1 MSVGP
6 PLGVVRP
13 GRSRTH
19 PTSTDLR
26 KKAFDSG
33 TSSVPPHNVP
43 RPGTNS
49 TLDFFRR
56 AAVSMTTG
64 TGTSRAHNT
73 GVLWTTFAR
82 PGITTDAVAMYCD
95 IVPTL
100 VDLAGGTISDR
111 IDAVSFSGV
120 LLNGD
125 ASTSR
130 KHALM
135 FGQRHLTQRS
145 IRKKDFKLIWTPDTT
160 TAYHQKNIMGPESK
174 KRFHDAWLEKAK
186 TGSCGEGQSRSHYS
200 SPGIPALRH
209 ERGSIRD
216 QQLGVCPDTLSM
228 HARDVL

>member
-1 MSVGP
+1 
-6 PLGVVRP
+6 
-13 GRSRTH
+13 
-19 PTSTDLR
+19 
-26 KKAFDSG
+26 
-33 TSSVPPHNVP
+33 
-43 RPGTNS
+43 
-49 TLDFFRR
+49 
-56 AAVSMTTG
+56 
-64 TGTSRAHNT
+64 
-73 GVLWTTFAR
+73 
-82 PGITTDAVAMYCD
+82 MYCD

-135 FGQRHLTQRS
+135 FGQRHLTQRA

-186 TGSCGEGQSRSHYS
+186 TDPAAKAKVDRIIHHPEFQLYDMREGPFETNNLASAPTHSQCMREMFSELKR
-200 SPGIPALRH
+200 GLAGLNDELGH
-209 ERGSIRD
+209 E
-216 QQLGVCPDTLSM
+216 
-228 HARDVL
+228 